1 MAKSNKNKS
10 KSTEGS
16 TGTRRKDGDDD
27 FAVPDGFDVNV
38 GRERG
43 EGWIVKEE
51 GNIVQGKLLGRQTY
65 KTKRGKTRAFYQ
77 IELEK
82 PCLCEV
88 ENPDFNEE
96 ADEDETNVPRIRETL
111 EEGAIVNI
119 DEFKKLEDLAPYCKD
134 GGQYGVWFVIG
145 PKVDI
150 GDDQTMWSLAAGPRL
165 RVDKKPTAT
174 PF

>member
-1 MAKSNKNKS
+1 MAKSNKNKKQNES
-10 KSTEGS
+10 VSTK
-16 TGTRRKDGDDD
+16 RNGDSD

-43 EGWIVKEE
+43 EGWIIKEE
-51 GNIVQGKLLGRQTY
+51 GNEVQGKLLGRQTY

-82 PCLCEV
+82 PCFCEV

-96 ADEDETNVPRIRETL
+96 ADEDETNVARVRERL
-111 EEGAIVNI
+111 DEGAIVNI

-145 PKVDI
+145 GKVDI
-150 GDDQTMWSLAAGPRL
+150 GDDQTMWTLSAGPRL
-165 RVDKKPTAT
+165 RVDKKPTAA